1 MRKEDIQPDMVLEV
15 PKYGTV
21 ISQSTDLGVLDY
33 NPAYIYFYALT
44 WPGKAHIT
52 VYGLL
57 EKIILGNQ
65 KILQEYHQN
74 PGSGW
79 ILRNIIGADP
89 EIFLVDRNRQ
99 LLPAWIP
106 LKSKTLTPNV
116 YFDGFAAEFTPKP
129 MKCLANFVDEIQ
141 KGLKQIYNAAIL
153 HDGTLT
159 TQNVFKIPHKI
170 LEMLPDE
177 YVELGCEPSYNAYN
191 KPKLLPSGREIEW
204 RSAGGHIHFN
214 TAASSTQ
221 EQINQ
226 YVKDLDA
233 TLGIAGVA
241 LADGLDIAVRREFY
255 GTAGEYRMPKYGFEY
270 RVLSNFWLIHP
281 AVTHLTLELARI
293 ALSASIRSLFPIQIS
308 DDEVQHIINTNDV
321 TLARENI
328 TKHRTVFEEFFKEAF
343 RGGLQTWPQTD
354 SKLKICSDV
363 AFRMLMEGVLKFT
376 GLDIIDNWNLGAFQ
390 SKPWKMHSETENC
403 NFYSAAQNWSKLA

>member
-226 YVKDLDA
+226 YVKDLDKALTNVQIVTGMNAQQVSALSDQYNKLAKELGA
-233 TLGIAGVA
+233 TTLQIAEGSLEWFRQGKTVQETGELMQSVMALSKLGNLDAAQATELLTSTINGFKLEASDTIGVVDKLIAVDNQFATSAGEIATALQYSANSAQQAGVS
-241 LADGLDIAVRREFY
+241 LEELIAYVS
-255 GTAGEYRMPKYGFEY
+255 T
-270 RVLSNFWLIHP
+270 VSS
-281 AVTHLTLELARI
+281 VTRK
-293 ALSASIRSLFPIQIS
+293 SAIL
-308 DDEVQHIINTNDV
+308 
-321 TLARENI
+321 
-328 TKHRTVFEEFFKEAF
+328 
-343 RGGLQTWPQTD
+343 
-354 SKLKICSDV
+354 
-363 AFRMLMEGVLKFT
+363 
-376 GLDIIDNWNLGAFQ
+376 
-390 SKPWKMHSETENC
+390 
-403 NFYSAAQNWSKLA
+403 